1 MIWVIHFLSFWED
14 YQEDFSKT
22 YEMLINYTFKKCREK
37 IFFMVNAVSQIRLR
51 KKFRESQ
58 KKFDFNIYIN
68 EYYKIY

>member
-1 MIWVIHFLSFWED
+1 
-14 YQEDFSKT
+14 
-22 YEMLINYTFKKCREK
+22 
-37 IFFMVNAVSQIRLR
+37 MVNAVSQIRLR

>member
-1 MIWVIHFLSFWED
+1 
-14 YQEDFSKT
+14 
-22 YEMLINYTFKKCREK
+22 MLINYTFKKCREK
-37 IFFMVNAVSQIRLR
+37 IFFMVNAVSQIRLG